1 MESPTGI
8 IPEALMYPE
17 KKPQVVAFLQAQP
30 LPGDLKRRLLEGWAI
45 TVGVRCQL
53 KDYRVLEQSGV
64 DGINYTSAGA

>member
-8 IPEALMYPE
+8 IPESLMYPQ
-17 KKPQVVAFLQAQP
+17 KKAEVVAHLQSLP

-45 TVGVRCQL
+45 TVGVRCQS

-64 DGINYTSAGA
+64 DGININKASA